1 MNSLLRRRRLVAAAL
16 GAPLLGLPIVGL
28 PRRPARA
35 VVILD
40 STWRAEGGRPGH
52 EDEGFGAHEALA
64 RRPEF
69 ASLMALSEDEG
80 ETWDTASGSWIG
92 NDTRAAGRNQ
102 GLVLTAAHNF
112 EPGQGPDNFLYR
124 STGGTVRQGIR
135 LDVHP
140 LYNRN
145 NMERSGYDAALVR
158 LDGPVTDAGPAP
170 ALYAGHDERGRR
182 IVMVGYGTRGIGS
195 VGEDRDYKSSEEP
208 AAATNTVDEVMDAVV
223 PAPRGADAGNWLQVV
238 LRRDSEGAGRLDGL
252 LARGDSGGPAWL
264 RSGDGW
270 AIAGINGNGTG
281 DTTYGDRSEFARVSG
296 LRDWILRVMPGA
308 RFVGQMG

>member
-1 MNSLLRRRRLVAAAL
+1 MTSLLRRRRLVAAAL
-16 GAPLLGLPIVGL
+16 GAPLVGL

-135 LDVHP
+135 LDFHP

-145 NMERSGYDAALVR
+145 NIGNSGGSGVANPAQLAKFCDNNYTEIMALVV
-158 LDGPVTDAGPAP
+158 PV
-170 ALYAGHDERGRR
+170 
-182 IVMVGYGTRGIGS
+182 
-195 VGEDRDYKSSEEP
+195 
-208 AAATNTVDEVMDAVV
+208 
-223 PAPRGADAGNWLQVV
+223 
-238 LRRDSEGAGRLDGL
+238 
-252 LARGDSGGPAWL
+252 
-264 RSGDGW
+264 
-270 AIAGINGNGTG
+270 
-281 DTTYGDRSEFARVSG
+281 
-296 LRDWILRVMPGA
+296 
-308 RFVGQMG
+308 